1 MLLRTGLLEYVSTE
15 WIISKCRI
23 KNCCKSNQEGQQ
35 NSLTIMDRATPQ
47 QAQVYE
53 IFLKGHRSILNNFI
67 QGAVIL
73 SIQGT
78 HWDTPPRSTLQQI
91 PIQNFETIFQSGSK
105 SAQQQL
111 QFFKYVFAFKWLSSY
126 NKNQVNLN

>member
-1 MLLRTGLLEYVSTE
+1 
-15 WIISKCRI
+15 
-23 KNCCKSNQEGQQ
+23 
-35 NSLTIMDRATPQ
+35 MDKGTPR

-67 QGAVIL
+67 HGAVIL

-78 HWDTPPRSTLQQI
+78 HRDTPPRSTLQQI
-91 PIQNFETIFQSGSK
+91 PVQNFETILQSGSK

-111 QFFKYVFAFKWLSSY
+111 QFFKYMFPFKWLSSY